1 MVLCFSLWWPT
12 IPAPWRARTAGVG
25 ERDRVAWPHHVD
37 WDDEGGRIME
47 NKESTVRMG
56 FVGGDDEVRRLLGMA
71 TQARDIQ
78 VAFVVDPNPEAAAMS
93 EARRFNIPTYADAN
107 DALQFEPADVVVVLG
122 SREVAERVRRAKG
135 SHEVVGERA
144 GRLLLG
150 MIRARESRADR
161 EAITELGQIRREIDK
176 STRDVSKTLHG
187 IEKISNELE
196 VLAIN
201 AGIQASRAGEFGKGF
216 AVVAGEVKSTA
227 RVARDLAGDI
237 DRVIGEISTMSERIE
252 QALKKVV

>member
-1 MVLCFSLWWPT
+1 
-12 IPAPWRARTAGVG
+12 
-25 ERDRVAWPHHVD
+25 
-37 WDDEGGRIME
+37 ME
-47 NKESTVRMG
+47 NRDTAVRLG
-56 FVGGDDEVRRLLGMA
+56 VVGGDDEVRRLLSLA
-71 TQARDIQ
+71 VHSRE
-78 VAFVVDPNPEAAAMS
+78 VRLAFVSDLNPDAPAMV
-93 EARRFNIPTYADAN
+93 EARRLGLPAYN
-107 DALQFEPADVVVVLG
+107 DVGEALQFEPADMVLVLG
-122 SREVAERVRRAKG
+122 PKEQAERVRRIKG
-135 SHEVVGERA
+135 NHEVLGERA
-144 GRLLLG
+144 GRMFLE
-150 MIRARESRADR
+150 MIRGRETRSDR
-161 EAITELGQIRREIDK
+161 EALTELSQIRREIDK

-252 QALKKVV
+252 QALKKVL